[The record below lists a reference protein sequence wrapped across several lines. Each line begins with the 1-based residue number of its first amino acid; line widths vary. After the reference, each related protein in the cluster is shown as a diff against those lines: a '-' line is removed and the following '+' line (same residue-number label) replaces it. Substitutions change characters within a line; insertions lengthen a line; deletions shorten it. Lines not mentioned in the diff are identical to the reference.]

1 MSRRNPLDHEES
13 ASTTRS
19 LGRLV
24 TRLAELLA
32 VDVPAHDDLSGSAA
46 AAATLEAVVDHLEGD
61 LLRRLAPSML
71 ESIPTN
77 VMFSDEQHVVR
88 YANPA
93 SIETLRG
100 LEHIL
105 PIRADDLIGTSID
118 RFHKRPSHQRTMLD
132 DPDDHLPVRTRI
144 QVGDEEME
152 LVVAPVRDRGRH
164 MGTMVSWS
172 LITDRVALERE
183 ISESS
188 QSQASAVAELEA
200 SIGEIERTVQR
211 SSAIAGSA
219 ASSAG
224 EAREVMAQ
232 LNEASDQIAAVVDFI
247 TDVAQQTNLLALN
260 ATIEAARA
268 GETGRGFAVV
278 ANEVKELAGQTDQAT
293 EKIRASINLVQQ
305 RVDDA
310 QASIEEI
317 DELTDQ
323 LNEVMASIVA
333 AITQQGAT
341 TQEIARVAELA
352 AAKAHD
358 VITR

>member
-1 MSRRNPLDHEES
+1 MSRLVAR
-13 ASTTRS
+13 
-19 LGRLV
+19 LG
-24 TRLAELLA
+24 ELLELRA
-32 VDVPAHDDLSGSAA
+32 EGPGGDDPASVERRLSTIVDR
-46 AAATLEAVVDHLEGD
+46 LEED
-61 LLRRLAPSML
+61 LLRRLAPQML
-71 ESIPTN
+71 DAVPTN
-77 VMFSDEQHVVR
+77 VMFSDLDHVVR

-100 LEHIL
+100 MERYL
-105 PIRADDLIGTSID
+105 PIRADELVGTSID
-118 RFHKRPSHQRTMLD
+118 RFHRRPSHQRSMLD
-132 DPDDHLPVRTRI
+132 APEQHLPVRTRI
-144 QVGDEEME
+144 QVGEEEME
-152 LVVAPVRDRGRH
+152 LVVAPVYDRGRH
-164 MGTMVSWS
+164 AGTMVSWA
-172 LITDRVALERE
+172 LVTDRVALERE

-211 SSAIAGSA
+211 SSNIAGSA
-219 ASSAG
+219 AASAG

-232 LNEASDQIAAVVDFI
+232 LNEASTQIATVVDFI

-333 AITQQGAT
+333 AITEQGST
-341 TQEIARVAELA
+341 TQEIARVAEIA
-352 AAKAHD
+352 AAKANEAMD
-358 VITR
+358 G